1 MRDTRVEDILFTL
14 SGKEQ
19 QWKGGMFSDE
29 EYLKE
34 CEKVIATYYRKPQL
48 IYVDVDGTICTTN
61 GGYDNAKPIQANIAK
76 VNKLYDEGN
85 IIVYWTARGGN
96 TGKDWSELT
105 GQQLVAWGC
114 KFHDVIMRQKPA
126 FDLLI
131 DDKSKRIEEI

>member
-1 MRDTRVEDILFTL
+1 MRDTRVEDIMFTL
-14 SGKEQ
+14 SGKIS
-19 QWKGGMFSDE
+19 QWKGGMLSDE
-29 EYLKE
+29 QYLEE
-34 CEKVIATYYRKPQL
+34 CEKVIATYHKKPKL
-48 IYVDVDGTICTTN
+48 IYVDIDGTICHTE
-61 GGYDNAKPIQANIAK
+61 GGYDNAKPIQVNIDK

-105 GQQLVAWGC
+105 GQQLVEWGC

-131 DDKSKRIEEI
+131 DDKSIRIEEL